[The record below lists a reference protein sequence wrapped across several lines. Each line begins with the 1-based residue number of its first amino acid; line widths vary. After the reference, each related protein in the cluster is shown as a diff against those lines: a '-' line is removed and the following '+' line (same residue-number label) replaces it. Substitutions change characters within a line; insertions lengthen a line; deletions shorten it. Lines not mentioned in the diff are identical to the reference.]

1 MELIVYVMVSVLE
14 QGSQDDIRQRQL
26 TIQPR
31 YHTESDTELPVTS
44 MWHVRNPLFM
54 LARIIIE
61 KKKKKKIVCEH
72 SRCLQL
78 GQFFCSQAEKC
89 CDNWMEAWRK

>member
-44 MWHVRNPLFM
+44 MWHVRNPLQPSFNWPSYSH
-54 LARIIIE
+54 LTAL
-61 KKKKKKIVCEH
+61 
-72 SRCLQL
+72 LQPSHPL
-78 GQFFCSQAEKC
+78 TAVSQPPSSHLTAL
-89 CDNWMEAWRK
+89 